1 MILVVA
7 KNSNFIYCKFS
18 FMKLKLPPVF
28 IFVVFGSLM
37 YLLAEF
43 LPVGY
48 FDFFGR
54 PYLIILLLFLAVVIS
69 CIALI
74 QFYRARTTT
83 NPKKPSKASFL
94 VTNGIYKYSR
104 NPMYLGLLLILLGWG
119 LWLANAFN
127 VLLAAGFV
135 SYMNAYQIKPEES
148 SLADLFGKDYK
159 HYCIAVRR
167 WF

>member
-1 MILVVA
+1 
-7 KNSNFIYCKFS
+7 
-18 FMKLKLPPVF
+18 MKLKLSPVIVF
-28 IFVVFGSLM
+28 LIFGSLM

-54 PYLIILLLFLAVVIS
+54 EYLIRAMLILAVVIS

-74 QFYRARTTT
+74 QFYVARTSVD
-83 NPKKPSKASFL
+83 PKNPSKATSL
-94 VTNGIYKYSR
+94 VSNGIYKFSR
-104 NPMYLGLLLILLGWG
+104 NPMYLGLLLILLSWA

-135 SYMNAYQIKPEES
+135 SYMNAFQIQPEES
-148 SLADLFGKDYK
+148 ALAGLFGKEYRN
-159 HYCIAVRR
+159 YCIKVRR
-167 WF
+167 WC

>member
-1 MILVVA
+1 MLKIVILFTA
-7 KNSNFIYCKFS
+7 IFS
-18 FMKLKLPPVF
+18 IMKLKLPPVI
-28 IFVVFGSLM
+28 IFLVFGSLM

-54 PYLIILLLFLAVVIS
+54 KYLIKIVLLLAVVIS

-74 QFYRARTTT
+74 QFYLAKTTT
-83 NPKKPSKASFL
+83 NPKNPSRASFL

-135 SYMNAYQIKPEES
+135 SYMNTYQIKPEET
-148 SLADLFGKDYK
+148 SLAGLFGKDYR
-159 HYCIAVRR
+159 HYCINVRR

>member
-1 MILVVA
+1 MLKIVILFTA
-7 KNSNFIYCKFS
+7 IFS
-18 FMKLKLPPVF
+18 IMKLKLPPVI
-28 IFVVFGSLM
+28 IFLVFGSLM

-54 PYLIILLLFLAVVIS
+54 KHLIKILLLLAVVIS

-74 QFYRARTTT
+74 QFYLAKTTT
-83 NPKKPSKASFL
+83 NPKNPSRASFL

-104 NPMYLGLLLILLGWG
+104 NPMYLGLLLLLLGWG

-135 SYMNAYQIKPEES
+135 SYMNMYQIKP
-148 SLADLFGKDYK
+148 
-159 HYCIAVRR
+159 
-167 WF
+167 